1 MAKSWVPG
9 FIALGLVWGASFLF
23 IELALESFTPLGIA
37 FLRGGLGAL
46 SLLIMITIMKQK
58 LPRNAR
64 HWLHIAVVA
73 MLLNTAPGFLFAVG
87 QQYVSSSIAG
97 ILNATTPMMTL
108 LVISLAF
115 RDQRPTFN
123 QNLGIVLGFLG
134 VTLVGL
140 GGGEVSVTSPW
151 GIAILLVATLCY
163 GIAMPYAKKFVSP
176 LPYSPYV
183 LATAQ
188 VSASAVVAAAPA
200 LIFGITYAP
209 ITVNAAWGIVALG
222 VLGTGLA
229 YVWNY
234 RNIESA
240 GSVIGDLCHARY
252 CCDFGDAYSGRAPQ
266 HCSDRWWNP
275 GRHFCSSGAEKTS
288 NLAGSGIATRISAP
302 QQVEASTRCVRATP
316 QTPLLP
322 KRRSPSPRPQWWD
335 R

>member
-1 MAKSWVPG
+1 MPKSWVPG

-46 SLLIMITIMKQK
+46 SLLIMIMIMKQK

-240 GSVIGDLCHARY
+240 GSVIASSVTYVTPVIAVILGMLILGERLSTVQIVGGILVVISALVVQKRLRIWP
-252 CCDFGDAYSGRAPQ
+252 GRA
-266 HCSDRWWNP
+266 
-275 GRHFCSSGAEKTS
+275 
-288 NLAGSGIATRISAP
+288 
-302 QQVEASTRCVRATP
+302 
-316 QTPLLP
+316 
-322 KRRSPSPRPQWWD
+322 
-335 R
+335 